1 MLQLHV
7 LSFLIFVKNKKFP
20 VDPVIVAKINIEERR
35 NANKVDKLNSY
46 TIAAGGKVRETL
58 TDYFME
64 FM

>member
-1 MLQLHV
+1 MLYLHV
-7 LSFLIFVKNKKFP
+7 LSFLIFVKNEKFP
-20 VDPVIVAKINIEERR
+20 VDPVMVENINTEERR

-58 TDYFME
+58 IDYFME